1 MCNPQYFFNGNHQGE
16 HKYACGETN
25 SCLNNGVAE
34 YECNCDAKLPD
45 WAIDTGII
53 EAKEILPIT
62 EVFYGPLLFDI
73 EKANFSIGS
82 LKCAGKYLK
91 LRYFFSQKC
100 NFRKYSFY

>member
-1 MCNPQYFFNGNHQGE
+1 M
-16 HKYACGETN
+16 
-25 SCLNNGVAE
+25 NNGVAE
-34 YECNCDAKLPD
+34 FECNCDAKLPD

-91 LRYFFSQKC
+91 LRPFFSEM
-100 NFRKYSFY
+100 